1 MRVSIKKVIAMIE
14 NLQIKNVALIEK
26 IDVDFTAGLNILS
39 GETGA
44 GKSILIDSINFL
56 MGNRIGKDFIRTGED
71 EAEVS
76 GVFFLS
82 ENADKIKELG
92 VEVDDDSL
100 ILISRKINTAGKG
113 SIRING
119 RTTTLSVLKEISQYL
134 IDFHGQHEHQ
144 SLLKASK
151 HIELLDRFCGTEFE
165 EIKVNL
171 KDNLKEHKEISEKIA
186 KLSGGDMDKNSKI
199 DFLKFQIDEIED
211 ANLKENEEDE
221 LLADRKLLSN
231 MENVIQQASKV
242 LGLLYSGDNDDSAI
256 DKLHMAS
263 ELILEIGES
272 DADAENFSETIQE
285 ITAELEGF
293 IRQVRKYHSNLE
305 DDPERLQ
312 EVNERLELISKL
324 KRKYGKDIMEILA
337 FYKKATEEYEFLI
350 NSAELLLEY
359 EEKQIKI
366 LEKIKES
373 CVKLNKIRLK
383 NAKIIE
389 EQIEN
394 HLKDLGMKNAEF
406 KINIETLEE
415 FNQNGNNRVEFLIT
429 PNAGEPLKQLAKI
442 ASGGEMSRVMLSL
455 KTVLASVDSIGTFI
469 FDEIDAGVS
478 GRTAQMVAEKLAV
491 LASFKQILCITH
503 LPQIAA
509 MSDSHYLIEKS
520 TVNNNT
526 KTSISK
532 LEENG
537 VITEVARLIGGATI
551 TENTLNAAKELRVM
565 AKR

>member
-1 MRVSIKKVIAMIE
+1 MIE

-56 MGNRIGKDFIRTGED
+56 MGNRIGKDFIRTGEY

>member
-1 MRVSIKKVIAMIE
+1 MIE

-56 MGNRIGKDFIRTGED
+56 MGNRIGKDFIRTGEY

-100 ILISRKINTAGKG
+100 ILINRKINTAGKG

-324 KRKYGKDIMEILA
+324 KRKYGKDIMEILT

-442 ASGGEMSRVMLSL
+442 ASGGEMSRIMLSL

>member
-56 MGNRIGKDFIRTGED
+56 MGNRIGKDFIRTGEY

-100 ILISRKINTAGKG
+100 ILINRKINTAGKG

-324 KRKYGKDIMEILA
+324 KRKYGKDIMEILT

-442 ASGGEMSRVMLSL
+442 ASGGEMSRIMLSL

>member
-442 ASGGEMSRVMLSL
+442 ASGGEMSRIMLSL